1 MTYSNIDRFED
12 ETSQKILFRAMME
25 QRRLRKFKQIL
36 KQRHFMEKVTTKCL
50 TKVPQR
56 GERRGQRTER
66 HVICKASDGSLIP
79 PDDGKRTFSTISEK
93 ILK

>member
-1 MTYSNIDRFED
+1 
-12 ETSQKILFRAMME
+12 
-25 QRRLRKFKQIL
+25 
-36 KQRHFMEKVTTKCL
+36 MEKVTTKCL

-79 PDDGKRTFSTISEK
+79 HIFSIDRANKRI
-93 ILK
+93 